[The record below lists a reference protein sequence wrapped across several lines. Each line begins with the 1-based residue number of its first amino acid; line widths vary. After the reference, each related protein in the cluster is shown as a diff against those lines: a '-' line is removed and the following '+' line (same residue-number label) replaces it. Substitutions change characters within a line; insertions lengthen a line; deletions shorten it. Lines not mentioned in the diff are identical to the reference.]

1 MKDAPLRVRSLI
13 TILAMTFLVAFPTQA
28 QDEAPR
34 EDSGANYLA
43 ELHHFRLNN
52 YQSLDAYYRFSANT
66 DPAAL
71 NEIVS
76 GVNDANDSMEII
88 VASELEVLSPAQLDN
103 LNAEFDSFKDLM
115 KDNITVV
122 RNSGYPDLRL
132 SAELADQAVVLNNL
146 ASELYQVAQE
156 SGQTAP
162 NERVEAARS
171 AAVTMA
177 KMMAKYSARS
187 NSAVS
192 QAFQGSSSEIALDE
206 QARLFD
212 DMLEKVQTGGAE
224 GELKRTLDDIDSKW
238 LFIKGSYINFNERNV
253 SFVIGRYSK
262 GIISGLDQVIAL
274 LQSEQ

>member
-28 QDEAPR
+28 QDETPR

-43 ELHHFRLNN
+43 ELHQFRLSN

-66 DPAAL
+66 DPVAL

-88 VASELEVLSPAQLDN
+88 VASELEVLSPEQLDN

-115 KDNITVV
+115 KENITVV

-146 ASELYQVAQE
+146 ASELYQIARE
-156 SGQTAP
+156 SGQTDP

-177 KMMAKYSARS
+177 QMMAKYSARS

-212 DMLEKVQTGGAE
+212 GMLERVQTGGAE

-253 SFVIGRYSK
+253 SFVIGRYSQ
-262 GIISGLDQVIAL
+262 GIINGLDQVIAL
-274 LQSEQ
+274 LQSEE